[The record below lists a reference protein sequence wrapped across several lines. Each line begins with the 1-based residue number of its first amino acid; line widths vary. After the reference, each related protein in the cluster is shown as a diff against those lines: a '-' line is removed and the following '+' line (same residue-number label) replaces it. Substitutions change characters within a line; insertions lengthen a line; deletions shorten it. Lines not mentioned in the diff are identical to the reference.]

1 MNGDQDA
8 WTQPAQELG
17 QANAEAVRVSQR
29 GGAAAGVSRAV
40 CAIFRCVTPEPSRAM
55 RVGAPQTRD
64 TRFERTKD
72 IDMFRMILAGMAGW
86 MLATRPELRERV
98 FGVTRDVLSKLTSR

>member
-1 MNGDQDA
+1 MCHTRTFPRDVRWGSTD
-8 WTQPAQELG
+8 TRH
-17 QANAEAVRVSQR
+17 AVR
-29 GGAAAGVSRAV
+29 AH
-40 CAIFRCVTPEPSRAM
+40 
-55 RVGAPQTRD
+55 
-64 TRFERTKD
+64 KD